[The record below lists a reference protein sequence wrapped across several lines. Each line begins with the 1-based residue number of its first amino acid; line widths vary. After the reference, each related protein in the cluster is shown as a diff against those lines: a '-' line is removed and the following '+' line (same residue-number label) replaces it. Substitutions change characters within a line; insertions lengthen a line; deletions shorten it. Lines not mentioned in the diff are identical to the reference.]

1 MMISMSPDSL
11 ISPYI
16 EKCWIHW
23 SERSG
28 FLSSNNLLML
38 PVFCL
43 FVCLPKLLYILA
55 PPLPLQN
62 SASELRG
69 CFLGLSLQYVHQR
82 KQNGQLLGCA
92 LFSINTLCLEP
103 RHFFSSLLLR
113 KLSIVS
119 HIPDLLY
126 SCYYFITLDICFI
139 LHGCL
144 LTVILLGKRILFYFL
159 ASKNSSQ
166 I

>member
-1 MMISMSPDSL
+1 MLEGSSSHLLWASKRQPCCWEESVCPDWTGQPGVTL
-11 ISPYI
+11 
-16 EKCWIHW
+16 C
-23 SERSG
+23 
-28 FLSSNNLLML
+28 
-38 PVFCL
+38 
-43 FVCLPKLLYILA
+43 
-55 PPLPLQN
+55 PLVPLQN

>member
-1 MMISMSPDSL
+1 MMISMCADSR

-23 SERSG
+23 RERSG

-126 SCYYFITLDICFI
+126 SCYHFITLDICFI

-144 LTVILLGKRILFYFL
+144 LTVISFRRENFILFF
-159 ASKNSSQ
+159 SFKEQ
-166 I
+166 